1 MHVMFSTRREDVA
14 SERTPEQWFRQAA
27 PAHQDPLTG
36 GVKKDALLGPEEGP
50 PGVAT

>member
-27 PAHQDPLTG
+27 PAAPDPRTG
-36 GVKKDALLGPEEGP
+36 GVKKDAFWDQKKALQGF
-50 PGVAT
+50 A